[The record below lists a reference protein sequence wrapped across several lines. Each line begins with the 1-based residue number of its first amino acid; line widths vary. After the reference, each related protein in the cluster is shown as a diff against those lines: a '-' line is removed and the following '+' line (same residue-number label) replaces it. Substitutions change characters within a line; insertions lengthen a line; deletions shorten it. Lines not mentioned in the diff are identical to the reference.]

1 MLKCLD
7 NTEFYVNNIF
17 YGSLVIKKKRQE
29 LSSALKREDKKRYAY
44 RLHIIL
50 LLDDGYSQHK
60 ISELFFLDPGSIN
73 RWLQKYK
80 EGGIDLLIADS
91 YENSTKRSK
100 LFFKEEKAL
109 SSHLSK
115 NLYHKVRTLVC
126 I

>member
-1 MLKCLD
+1 MM
-7 NTEFYVNNIF
+7 
-17 YGSLVIKKKRQE
+17 VIV
-29 LSSALKREDKKRYAY
+29 SD
-44 RLHIIL
+44 
-50 LLDDGYSQHK
+50 K

-100 LFFKEEKAL
+100 LSLKEEKAL

-115 NLYHKVRTLVC
+115 NLYHKAKDIAVYIVNTLRFSC
-126 I
+126 